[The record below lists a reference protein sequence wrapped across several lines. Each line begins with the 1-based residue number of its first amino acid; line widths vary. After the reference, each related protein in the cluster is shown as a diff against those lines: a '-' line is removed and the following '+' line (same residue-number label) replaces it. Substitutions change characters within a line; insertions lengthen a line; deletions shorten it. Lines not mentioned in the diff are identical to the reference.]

1 MCCARAS
8 RRAAAALPGPL
19 WSSPEEASKE
29 KGVCPLPDSGEKCR
43 SGNKIPREHCTFW
56 KSIAL
61 IDIQEFYEVTLLDN
75 PKCIDRSKQS
85 EPVQPVNTWEISSL
99 PSTTVTSETLPSS
112 LSPSVEKYRYQDE
125 DTPPQEHISPQITN
139 EVIGPEL
146 VHVSEKNLSE
156 IENVHGF
163 VSHSH
168 ISPIKP
174 TEAVPPSSPT
184 VPVIPVLPVPAE
196 NTVILPTIPQ

>member
-1 MCCARAS
+1 MPVRKQDTQRALHLLEEYRLKLS
-8 RRAAAALPGPL
+8 QTEDRHLR
-19 WSSPEEASKE
+19 SSIERVINIFQSN
-29 KGVCPLPDSGEKCR
+29 L
-43 SGNKIPREHCTFW
+43 FQ
-56 KSIAL
+56 AL

-75 PKCIDRSKQS
+75 PKCIDHSKQS
-85 EPVQPVNTWEISSL
+85 EPIQPVNTWEISSL

-125 DTPPQEHISPQITN
+125 DAPPPEHISPQITN

-168 ISPIKP
+168 ISPVKP

-184 VPVIPVLPVPAE
+184 DRKSVV
-196 NTVILPTIPQ
+196 